1 MNNEIK
7 LQIFKLIEISS
18 QSALIPFAM
27 APIEFESGYT
37 SYVVSDGAVYI
48 RLNFDKSQEIGIN
61 IFMADL
67 VEDLNNE
74 QEDN

>member
-1 MNNEIK
+1 MESNYRF
-7 LQIFKLIEISS
+7 FKLIEISS

-48 RLNFDKSQEIGIN
+48 RLNFDKSQEIVIN
-61 IFMADL
+61 IFMANL

>member
-1 MNNEIK
+1 MWFLMVLCI
-7 LQIFKLIEISS
+7 LGLI
-18 QSALIPFAM
+18 
-27 APIEFESGYT
+27 
-37 SYVVSDGAVYI
+37 
-48 RLNFDKSQEIGIN
+48 FDKSQEIGIN